1 MEVIAGSQ
9 WISRRMYV
17 AAHALPREWQPIVI
31 LKKLVWVIVRKMLY
45 LILEHVGDCAQ
56 EVVFD
61 T

>member
-1 MEVIAGSQ
+1 
-9 WISRRMYV
+9 MYV
-17 AAHALPREWQPIVI
+17 AAHALPREWQPIGS
-31 LKKLVWVIVRKMLY
+31 LKKLFWVIVRKKLY